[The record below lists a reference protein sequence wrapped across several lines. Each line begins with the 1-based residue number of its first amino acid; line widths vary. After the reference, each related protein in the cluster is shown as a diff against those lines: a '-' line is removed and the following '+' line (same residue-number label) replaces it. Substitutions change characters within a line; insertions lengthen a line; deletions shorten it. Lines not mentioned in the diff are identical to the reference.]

1 MSSENS
7 LKTGP
12 RDLRA
17 TLWAR
22 QFPLSDLTWVLDPRP
37 QLDDSPVTSLQGSSR
52 LPPSSLSFP
61 ADKTT
66 LIPPRYG
73 SLRCEHPLLPSTW
86 GTGQTLQDNMGGD
99 GHTRWPLLQIQTGR
113 QQSPGQACPLCS
125 NGGKRQLGEHWV
137 TEASLARLP
146 SGSSA

>member
-12 RDLRA
+12 RDVQA
-17 TLWAR
+17 TSSAC

-37 QLDDSPVTSLQGSSR
+37 QLDDSPTTSLQGSSM
-52 LPPSSLSFP
+52 LPPSTVSFP

-73 SLRCEHPLLPSTW
+73 SLRCEHPLLPSVR
-86 GTGQTLQDNMGGD
+86 GTGQTLQDKMGGD
-99 GHTRWPLLQIQTGR
+99 GYTCWPPLQIQTGR
-113 QQSPGQACPLCS
+113 QQRRSGLPTMQQW
-125 NGGKRQLGEHWV
+125 GKRHSGEHWV
-137 TEASLARLP
+137 TEASLAKLP
-146 SGSSA
+146 PGSSA